1 MIDQLGYLAFE
12 VSDLNAWES
21 FAIDV
26 LGLGVDKRADG
37 SLALRMDDRAAR
49 FFVTQ
54 GPADDLAAVGWEVA
68 DERSLD
74 DIRARLPGARE
85 GTPDE
90 AAARG
95 VVRLIVARD
104 PAGTQVE
111 IAFGPA
117 RAATPFASAI
127 VPSGFVAGAYGLGH
141 LVVSAPDPRATA
153 AFYEDLLAFRLS
165 DRIVC
170 TFYGYPVDITF
181 LHTNPRHHSL
191 AFGGPQPK
199 RLHHF
204 LLEVGALDDVGAAL
218 DRAVA
223 HGVRIA
229 QMLGRHPNDKMIS
242 FYAFTPSGFQF
253 EYGTGGRL
261 VDDATWQPTVHDRV
275 SEWGHH
281 PPERYAPRRPK
292 SAKDAP

>member
-1 MIDQLGYLAFE
+1 MISQLSYLVFD
-12 VSDLNAWES
+12 VSDLAAWRA
-21 FAIDV
+21 FATDV
-26 LGLGVDKRADG
+26 LGLAVVDETERG
-37 SLALRMDDRAAR
+37 FALRMDDHAAR

-68 DERSLD
+68 DEQQLD
-74 DIRARLPGARE
+74 RVKARLGARE

-111 IAFGPA
+111 IAFGPRKA
-117 RAATPFASAI
+117 DTPFAGEK

-141 LVVSAPDPRATA
+141 VVVSAPDPRATA
-153 AFYEDLLAFRLS
+153 AFYEDLLGFRLS

-170 TFYGYPVDITF
+170 TFYGHPVDITF
-181 LHTNPRHHSL
+181 LHTNARHHSL

-261 VDDATWQPTVHDRV
+261 VDDATWQTTVHDRV

-281 PPERYAPRRPK
+281 PPERYAPRRR
-292 SAKDAP
+292 